1 MPLSA
6 LFAGLTL
13 GMQHQPGSSPPSFIY
28 RMPQTHPHRPNIH
41 GPFYWGAALMALDTT
56 TLKLIMKSGN
66 DKEKRQASKIYPLRK
81 RGNLL
86 LCTLVLGNVLV
97 NNTLTIVLD
106 TLTGSMPCSCVS
118 PECAGTARLPC
129 PCVVSHATL
138 LLPCLHSQAQ
148 ASLECYGL
156 AGCA

>member
-1 MPLSA
+1 
-6 LFAGLTL
+6 
-13 GMQHQPGSSPPSFIY
+13 
-28 RMPQTHPHRPNIH
+28 
-41 GPFYWGAALMALDTT
+41 MALDTT

-106 TLTGSMPCSCVS
+106 TLTGSMYAVLMCL
-118 PECAGTARLPC
+118 AR
-129 PCVVSHATL
+129 VVSCRHIAPAVPL
-138 LLPCLHSQAQ
+138 YHIPRNPSVARP
-148 ASLECYGL
+148 A
-156 AGCA
+156 